1 MRPLSRL
8 RKAHVAAVH
17 RAVLQPHFRLYD
29 LRHSALTRMA
39 MAGVNLP
46 TLRELAGHANIE
58 MTMRYTRPTPEPM
71 KRAIEKFEAL
81 SFGNA
86 RYHPQPS

>member
-1 MRPLSRL
+1 
-8 RKAHVAAVH
+8 
-17 RAVLQPHFRLYD
+17 
-29 LRHSALTRMA
+29 MA